1 MGLWIARARSLDK
14 KDPRDGSGCSRTR
27 WAPRRCRPTS
37 SPSIWTS
44 GTRLGRELEDPIRE
58 SEGLALLSASPRRRG
73 VGAGRSLQFP
83 LLHREFVCPLAPC
96 NPGAVGFF
104 SFFQYPWLRQPK
116 ARGNRFFRGKS
127 LFEKGGLRG
136 GCWVGKPP
144 IEGKRT

>member
-1 MGLWIARARSLDK
+1 M
-14 KDPRDGSGCSRTR
+14 
-27 WAPRRCRPTS
+27 
-37 SPSIWTS
+37 
-44 GTRLGRELEDPIRE
+44 EDPIRE

-73 VGAGRSLQFP
+73 TRAGGLGGWLAGGLAGWLAGGLAGVSECVRCGDLCNFP

-104 SFFQYPWLRQPK
+104 RFFQYPWLRQPK